1 MEYLSQETRQMFDVI
16 DRYETGEI
24 NLEQAT
30 DMIMACAPL
39 EAENIKNILKGVE
52 RENLI
57 NFPQA

>member
-1 MEYLSQETRQMFDVI
+1 MFDVI

-52 RENLI
+52 RENLL